1 MEDEQDE
8 LKLQQ
13 HVKMLEMKIAE
24 MRMAANEMEGSKP
37 DIQGLK
43 STNYMSTQRT

>member
-13 HVKMLEMKIAE
+13 HVKMLELKIAE
-24 MRMAANEMEGSKP
+24 MRLAANDMETSKP
-37 DIQGLK
+37 DVKGL
-43 STNYMSTQRT
+43 

>member
-37 DIQGLK
+37 DI
-43 STNYMSTQRT
+43 